1 MSVGRWQR
9 PISHAAWN
17 SGWQLHLSPADVS
30 VCSRSR
36 ANHVIFSNL
45 MAKDDFKNLGF
56 KEKDPPS
63 TPKPAAEAEK
73 GVKGE
78 LQW

>member
-1 MSVGRWQR
+1 MNVGRWQR
-9 PISHAAWN
+9 HISHAAWN
-17 SGWQLHLSPADVS
+17 SGLAALNSPLDVS
-30 VCSRSR
+30 VWSR

-56 KEKDPPS
+56 KEKEPAS
-63 TPKPAAEAEK
+63 TPKPAAEPEK

>member
-1 MSVGRWQR
+1 MSVGCSQNHT
-9 PISHAAWN
+9 SVAAWT
-17 SGWQLHLSPADVS
+17 GG
-30 VCSRSR
+30 CSNTAVWFFRITDYCIS
-36 ANHVIFSNL
+36 SNL

-56 KEKDPPS
+56 KETPP
-63 TPKPAAEAEK
+63 KQAEGAAT

>member
-1 MSVGRWQR
+1 MLITER
-9 PISHAAWN
+9 
-17 SGWQLHLSPADVS
+17 
-30 VCSRSR
+30 
-36 ANHVIFSNL
+36 SNL

-56 KEKDPPS
+56 AEKERAQVKTEP
-63 TPKPAAEAEK
+63 EK

>member
-1 MSVGRWQR
+1 
-9 PISHAAWN
+9 
-17 SGWQLHLSPADVS
+17 
-30 VCSRSR
+30 
-36 ANHVIFSNL
+36 

-56 KEKDPPS
+56 KEEQDTK
-63 TPKPAAEAEK
+63 KPELEK

>member
-1 MSVGRWQR
+1 MPHGTVGG
-9 PISHAAWN
+9 SYNALN
-17 SGWQLHLSPADVS
+17 VS
-30 VCSRSR
+30 VWSR
-36 ANHVIFSNL
+36 ANHAIFSNL

-56 KEKDPPS
+56 KEDEPSS

-78 LQW
+78 LRW

>member
-1 MSVGRWQR
+1 MPNGPVS
-9 PISHAAWN
+9 S
-17 SGWQLHLSPADVS
+17 SPGPRCFQAGLADRVF
-30 VCSRSR
+30 R
-36 ANHVIFSNL
+36 NL

-56 KEKDPPS
+56 AEPVPKGMPKLSKEP
-63 TPKPAAEAEK
+63 EK

>member
-1 MSVGRWQR
+1 M
-9 PISHAAWN
+9 AAKF
-17 SGWQLHLSPADVS
+17 PVDVS
-30 VCSRSR
+30 VRSH

-56 KEKDPPS
+56 KEDEPAS
-63 TPKPAAEAEK
+63 TPKPAVEAEK

-78 LQW
+78 LRW

>member
-1 MSVGRWQR
+1 
-9 PISHAAWN
+9 
-17 SGWQLHLSPADVS
+17 
-30 VCSRSR
+30 
-36 ANHVIFSNL
+36 

-56 KEKDPPS
+56 KDAGEAK
-63 TPKPAAEAEK
+63 KAEEREK

>member
-1 MSVGRWQR
+1 MQNGT
-9 PISHAAWN
+9 
-17 SGWQLHLSPADVS
+17 VS
-30 VCSRSR
+30 AGPPFPFALKRTLACQ
-36 ANHVIFSNL
+36 HIETSNL

-56 KEKDPPS
+56 KDETDSK
-63 TPKPAAEAEK
+63 KPEREK

>member
-1 MSVGRWQR
+1 
-9 PISHAAWN
+9 
-17 SGWQLHLSPADVS
+17 
-30 VCSRSR
+30 
-36 ANHVIFSNL
+36 

-56 KEKDPPS
+56 AEPVPKGMPPLGKEP
-63 TPKPAAEAEK
+63 EK